1 MAAKNFGRVN
11 VSITA
16 STGGLTAGLSRAG
29 KQLTGFSS
37 SVGGMNG
44 SLAALS
50 AQVSD
55 GSVLFSDLSGLLA
68 TVAVSFKNG
77 ALATHL
83 FRGSIQLLMVTIKA
97 LLIPLLIVTS
107 ITEFFTA
114 LGSAARDLDESS
126 KSAKRLGMSMTTF
139 QNLSQVADEAGVSM
153 GQLSG
158 LLTAMTRTLGNLM
171 NGSKS
176 AQKALA
182 GVGLTLADLQGL
194 SPERQF
200 ELIAQRIMALPTA
213 AERTAAAMSI
223 FGRQGAAAM
232 GLISDVASGA
242 YSDIAKLREQLGL
255 NLTDSQVKGIEMM
268 NDAIGRTSMVF
279 QGFINQ
285 FLAGLAPAIATVAN
299 LFVKFFA
306 DNESGFSIAE
316 TMAAGLTARIR
327 FVAGAITLVYGV
339 LQLGAAAWAKL
350 GQVGMTAMGFLLQG
364 LASVQEGIAVLMD
377 VMGMLGKGLVDLIM
391 VPIKG
396 IMSTLASLADTIGA
410 TDIAADLRLGMQ
422 VADGLT
428 QGWDSFGDTVR
439 GSTFLADAADA
450 AFSEAAIYGDA
461 ADSLAA
467 SGLQNITS
475 PFAAFDE
482 EFASVTAQM
491 QQAGGEA
498 GAAAGES
505 ISKQIAASTQAL
517 KAIVVGTS
525 EGEAFRNSIMRG
537 ADPRLEG
544 DAQKETAENT
554 GEMVE
559 QLDELNG
566 NLAGSGGFGLAAITV

>member
-50 AQVSD
+50 AQVAD
-55 GSVLFSDLSGLLA
+55 GSVLFSDVGGLLG
-68 TVAVSFKNG
+68 TVALSFKNG

-83 FRGSIQLLMVTIKA
+83 FRGSIQLLIVTIKA
-97 LLIPLLIVTS
+97 LLIPLAIVTS
-107 ITEFFTA
+107 ITSFFTA
-114 LGSAARDLDESS
+114 LGSAARDLDEAS
-126 KSAKRLGMSMTTF
+126 KSAQRLGMSMTTF
-139 QNLSQVADEAGVSM
+139 QNLSQVADEAGVSI
-153 GQLSG
+153 GQMSG
-158 LLTAMTRTLGNLM
+158 LLTVMTRNLGNLT

-176 AQKALA
+176 AQKAFA
-182 GVGLTLADLQGL
+182 GIGLTLADLQSL

-200 ELIAQRIMALPTA
+200 ELISQRIMALPTA

-255 NLTDSQVKGIEMM
+255 NLTDSQVKGIEIM

-299 LFVKFFA
+299 LFVKFFSE
-306 DNESGFSIAE
+306 NTSGFSIAQ
-316 TMAAGLTARIR
+316 TMAQGLTYYIR
-327 FVAGAITLVYGV
+327 LLAGYVVRLTGAFQILSSFVGVFVTGALKAFEGV
-339 LQLGAAAWAKL
+339 TWALQNMLS
-350 GQVGMTAMGFLLQG
+350 AM
-364 LASVQEGIAVLMD
+364 
-377 VMGMLGKGLVDLIM
+377 
-391 VPIKG
+391 
-396 IMSTLASLADTIGA
+396 
-410 TDIAADLRLGMQ
+410 
-422 VADGLT
+422 
-428 QGWDSFGDTVR
+428 
-439 GSTFLADAADA
+439 ADAAEALPGFDMGIASGLRSAEQSVSALSA
-450 AFSEAAIYGDA
+450 AAGEEAAIWGKAA
-461 ADSLAA
+461 ADNFAD
-467 SGLQNITS
+467 GVRNIS
-475 PFAAFDE
+475 DPFAAFDA
-482 EFASVTAQM
+482 EFASVTSQM
-491 QQAGGEA
+491 QQAG
-498 GAAAGES
+498 AAAGASAGKS
-505 ISKQIAASTQAL
+505 ISMQLAASTQAL

-525 EGEAFRNSIMRG
+525 DGEAFRNSIMRG

-554 GEMVE
+554 GEMVD

-566 NLAGSGGFGLAAITV
+566 NLAGSGGFGLATITA

>member
-50 AQVSD
+50 AQVAD
-55 GSVLFSDLSGLLA
+55 GSVLFSDVGGLLG
-68 TVAVSFKNG
+68 TVALSFKNG

-83 FRGSIQLLMVTIKA
+83 FRGSIQLLIVTIKA
-97 LLIPLLIVTS
+97 LLIPLAIVTS
-107 ITEFFTA
+107 ITAFFTA
-114 LGSAARDLDESS
+114 LGSAARDLDEAS
-126 KSAKRLGMSMTTF
+126 KSAHRLGMSMTTF
-139 QNLSQVADEAGVSM
+139 QNLSQVADEAGVSI
-153 GQLSG
+153 GQMSG
-158 LLTAMTRTLGNLM
+158 LLTVMTRNLGNLT

-176 AQKALA
+176 AQKAFA
-182 GVGLTLADLQGL
+182 GIGLTLADLQGL
-194 SPERQF
+194 SPDRQF

-268 NDAIGRTSMVF
+268 NDSIGRTSMVF

-306 DNESGFSIAE
+306 ENKSGFSIAQ
-316 TMAAGLTARIR
+316 TMADGLTHYIR
-327 FVAGAITLVYGV
+327 LLAGHVVRLTGAFQILSSFVGVFVAGALKAFEGV
-339 LQLGAAAWAKL
+339 TWALQNMLS
-350 GQVGMTAMGFLLQG
+350 AM
-364 LASVQEGIAVLMD
+364 
-377 VMGMLGKGLVDLIM
+377 
-391 VPIKG
+391 
-396 IMSTLASLADTIGA
+396 
-410 TDIAADLRLGMQ
+410 
-422 VADGLT
+422 
-428 QGWDSFGDTVR
+428 
-439 GSTFLADAADA
+439 ADAA
-450 AFSEAAIYGDA
+450 EALPGIDVGLSSSLRSA
-461 ADSLAA
+461 ADSV
-467 SGLQNITS
+467 SGLSTAAGDEAALWGQAAADNFGAGIQNITD
-475 PFAAFDE
+475 PFAAFDA
-482 EFASVTAQM
+482 EFASVTSQM
-491 QQAGGEA
+491 QQAG
-498 GAAAGES
+498 AAAGTSAGQS
-505 ISKQIAASTQAL
+505 ISTQLAASTKAL

-525 EGEAFRNSIMRG
+525 DGEAFRNSIMRG

-554 GEMVE
+554 GEMVD

>member
-1 MAAKNFGRVN
+1 
-11 VSITA
+11 
-16 STGGLTAGLSRAG
+16 
-29 KQLTGFSS
+29 
-37 SVGGMNG
+37 
-44 SLAALS
+44 
-50 AQVSD
+50 
-55 GSVLFSDLSGLLA
+55 VLFSDVSGLLG
-68 TVAVSFKNG
+68 TVALSFKNG

-83 FRGSIQLLMVTIKA
+83 FRGSIQLLIVTIKA
-97 LLIPLLIVTS
+97 LLVPLAIVTS
-107 ITEFFTA
+107 ITSFFTA
-114 LGSAARDLDESS
+114 LGSAARDLDEAS
-126 KSAKRLGMSMTTF
+126 KSAQRLGMSMTTF

-242 YSDIAKLREQLGL
+242 YSDIAKLREQLGV
-255 NLTDSQVKGIEMM
+255 NLTGPQVKGIEMM
-268 NDAIGRTSMVF
+268 NDSIGRTSLVF

-285 FLAGLAPAIATVAN
+285 FLAGLAPAITTVAN

-306 DNESGFSIAE
+306 KNESGFSIAE
-316 TMAAGLTARIR
+316 TMAAGLTSAIR

-364 LASVQEGIAVLMD
+364 LAAVQEGIAVLMD

-491 QQAGGEA
+491 QQAG
-498 GAAAGES
+498 AAAGTSAGQS
-505 ISKQIAASTQAL
+505 ISTQLAASTKAL

-525 EGEAFRNSIMRG
+525 DGEAFRNSIMRG

-554 GEMVE
+554 GEMVD